1 MNYIKTIIKIPL
13 AALTALAILCGLM
26 FGYSFIPLREENP
39 NKNTDYVW
47 QANTPWV
54 RITEG
59 TSVGITDSQ
68 GFNNKKVIENPD
80 ILVLGSSHAEAQNVL
95 QSENFCSLLNDKFD
109 GKLQAYNMAI
119 SGHNFY
125 KVVQY
130 LPATLKVYSKVP
142 KYIIIETDNTSLF
155 ETNVSKALSG
165 DINQTKVNDSGVVAQ
180 LQKLPYLR
188 AMYHQFVGG
197 LKSMLLDKNNNNPE
211 AQANSA
217 NNVKP
222 VINEAPY
229 EQMFNYLQK
238 LEREYNTNII
248 IMYHPSE
255 TLNHDGSI
263 SFNKTDYTD
272 VFAKYAKKHGIT
284 FADMTADFLEMY
296 ENDHHV
302 PHGFI
307 TGLIG
312 SGHLNKYG
320 HAAIAER
327 MYTIINEAEGK

>member
-1 MNYIKTIIKIPL
+1 
-13 AALTALAILCGLM
+13 
-26 FGYSFIPLREENP
+26 
-39 NKNTDYVW
+39 
-47 QANTPWV
+47 
-54 RITEG
+54 
-59 TSVGITDSQ
+59 
-68 GFNNKKVIENPD
+68 
-80 ILVLGSSHAEAQNVL
+80 
-95 QSENFCSLLNDKFD
+95 
-109 GKLQAYNMAI
+109 
-119 SGHNFY
+119 
-125 KVVQY
+125 
-130 LPATLKVYSKVP
+130 
-142 KYIIIETDNTSLF
+142 
-155 ETNVSKALSG
+155 
-165 DINQTKVNDSGVVAQ
+165 
-180 LQKLPYLR
+180 
-188 AMYHQFVGG
+188 
-197 LKSMLLDKNNNNPE
+197 MLLDKNNNNPE